1 MRGLGPGVLILL
13 LAGSLAYGQSQQV
26 AKHRIAILDFTYETV
41 LSASQSLFGGN
52 QNIGRNLADMLA
64 DRLTNDGIYR
74 VIDRNAIN
82 KVLSEQAPPPRE
94 DRFDNSP
101 VFSTS
106 KVGRVLGV
114 DPVLR
119 YFNVDAVVTGE
130 ITQFGRNDQAKGP
143 GGLAHLCKFC
153 SSGSGQKAKA
163 IVGIT
168 LRMID
173 VNTGEIL
180 ASVTVKTESLHSG
193 VNVLGVNG
201 GNTIVANMMSSNF
214 PQTILGEAAMQAIHL
229 MAQALEQKALNLPP
243 VDSTPVAGLVA
254 DVSGSDITL
263 NIGNMDGVHAGDT
276 LLITRITRVIKDPT
290 TGKPIRSVEDTIGQL
305 TITSVDFSSSVGRF
319 SGAGKPAV
327 GDSVKNM
334 PRSN

>member
-1 MRGLGPGVLILL
+1 MRGLGPVVLTLL

-26 AKHRIAILDFTYETV
+26 AKHRIAILDFSYETV
-41 LSASQSLFGGN
+41 LTASQSLFGGN

-82 KVLSEQAPPPRE
+82 KVLSEQVPPRE

-119 YFNVDAVVTGE
+119 YFNVDAVVTAE

-173 VNTGEIL
+173 VSTGEIL

-193 VNVLGVNG
+193 ANMLGING
-201 GNTIVANMMSSNF
+201 GNAIVANMMSANF
-214 PQTILGEAAMQAIHL
+214 PQTILGEATMQAIHL

-243 VDSTPVAGLVA
+243 VDSTPVSGLVA
-254 DVSGSDITL
+254 DVSGNDITL
-263 NIGNMDGVHAGDT
+263 NIGNMDGVHVGDT

-290 TGKPIRSVEDTIGQL
+290 TGKPIRSVEDTVGQI
-305 TITSVDFSSSVGRF
+305 TISSVDFSSSVGRF
-319 SGAGKPAV
+319 SGTGKPAV

>member
-1 MRGLGPGVLILL
+1 MRGLGPVVLTLL

-26 AKHRIAILDFTYETV
+26 AKHRIAILDFSYETV
-41 LSASQSLFGGN
+41 LTASQSLFGGN

-82 KVLSEQAPPPRE
+82 KVLSEQVPPRE

-119 YFNVDAVVTGE
+119 YFNVDAVVTAE

-173 VNTGEIL
+173 VSTGEIL

-193 VNVLGVNG
+193 ANMLGING
-201 GNTIVANMMSSNF
+201 GNAIVANMTSANF
-214 PQTILGEAAMQAIHL
+214 PQTILGEATMQAIHL

-243 VDSTPVAGLVA
+243 VDSTPVSGLVA
-254 DVSGSDITL
+254 DVSGNDITL
-263 NIGNMDGVHAGDT
+263 NIGNMDGVHVGDT

-290 TGKPIRSVEDTIGQL
+290 TGKPIRSVEDTVGQI
-305 TITSVDFSSSVGRF
+305 TISSVDFSSSVGRF
-319 SGAGKPAV
+319 SGTGKPAV

>member
-1 MRGLGPGVLILL
+1 MRGLGPVVLTLL

-26 AKHRIAILDFTYETV
+26 AKHRIAILDFSYETV
-41 LSASQSLFGGN
+41 LTASQSLFGGN

-82 KVLSEQAPPPRE
+82 KVLSEQVPPRE

-101 VFSTS
+101 VFTS

-119 YFNVDAVVTGE
+119 YFNVDAVVTAE

-173 VNTGEIL
+173 VSTGEIL

-193 VNVLGVNG
+193 VNMLGING
-201 GNTIVANMMSSNF
+201 GNAIVANMMSANF
-214 PQTILGEAAMQAIHL
+214 PQTIVGEATMQAIHL

-243 VDSTPVAGLVA
+243 VDSTPVSGLVA
-254 DVSGSDITL
+254 DVSGNDITL
-263 NIGNMDGVHAGDT
+263 NIGNMDGVHVGDT

-290 TGKPIRSVEDTIGQL
+290 TGKPIRSVEDTIGQI
-305 TITSVDFSSSVGRF
+305 TISSVDFSSSVGRF
-319 SGAGKPAV
+319 SGTGKPAV